1 MFKVFFVCLNSC
13 LKVWSHDTITCQLSH
28 LNFPFQQKVVSCES
42 KSWMTKLQ
50 LKHRF
55 KMDWYPYSIQQSYN
69 VWESYLEK
77 GKRNL
82 NCIKSELKVK
92 LDHLTYQIQ
101 RQILS
106 LCLNVFPP
114 TCPKAKLKINLFIQT
129 NSFIIFTCPNPVLLV
144 SGFGQVG

>member
-13 LKVWSHDTITCQLSH
+13 LKVWSHDTISCQLSH

-69 VWESYLEK
+69 VWESYLDR

-82 NCIKSELKVK
+82 NCIKNELKVK
-92 LDHLTYQIQ
+92 LGYLTYQIQ
-101 RQILS
+101 IQILS
-106 LCLNVFPP
+106 LCLNCFTYLPE
-114 TCPKAKLKINLFIQT
+114 TQIKKKIIFIQT
-129 NSFIIFTCPNPVLLV
+129 NSFIIFTCPNPVFFV
-144 SGFGQVG
+144 SGFGQEG